1 MVQSDS
7 INQNNDEELLKNS
20 VKIGKTTMNIDKDTL
35 EALKQEYNQNP
46 VIKVLNFQK
55 NSSDSESIGA
65 ITVEFTLKLGN
76 LELQFIQSNLQ
87 IQDCYYDPFVNDSQF
102 IIDKLNKV
110 NKLTDIKIKELDRLY

>member
-55 NSSDSESIGA
+55 NSSNSESIGA
-65 ITVEFTLKLGN
+65 ITVEFT
-76 LELQFIQSNLQ
+76 
-87 IQDCYYDPFVNDSQF
+87 
-102 IIDKLNKV
+102 
-110 NKLTDIKIKELDRLY
+110 

>member
-87 IQDCYYDPFVNDSQF
+87 IQDCYYDPFVNDSQV